1 MKQFVT
7 FTVLLLCFVAAPV
20 TAQLESRAISP
31 LSSGDI
37 EFMEKQRKSID
48 DLARRYLGMR
58 LRQNRQNDLEVLQK
72 LLDQKLVIQ
81 EDRLQ
86 LQAMGVILGDFYI
99 KQLGVRWVV
108 LEDKM
113 GRSRALQAGQQQ
125 QLLFPITMI
134 SRRVEAGIQV
144 DVNEIYNK
152 GYKILE
158 PLVRRGVYRR

>member
-7 FTVLLLCFVAAPV
+7 FTIFLLCFVAAPV
-20 TAQLESRAISP
+20 TAQPESSTISP
-31 LSSGDI
+31 LSPGDI
-37 EFMEKQRKSID
+37 EFMEKQRKNID

-72 LLDQKLVIQ
+72 LLDQKLVKQ

-144 DVNEIYNK
+144 NVNEIYNK

-158 PLVRRGVYRR
+158 PLVQRGVYRR

>member
-7 FTVLLLCFVAAPV
+7 FTIFLLCFVAAPV
-20 TAQLESRAISP
+20 TAQPESSTISP
-31 LSSGDI
+31 LSPGDI
-37 EFMEKQRKSID
+37 EFMEKQRKNID

-72 LLDQKLVIQ
+72 LLDQKLVKQ

-125 QLLFPITMI
+125 QLLFPITMM
-134 SRRVEAGIQV
+134 
-144 DVNEIYNK
+144 
-152 GYKILE
+152 
-158 PLVRRGVYRR
+158 